1 MYPRNNKRRLNEEI
15 AFKNAEIVHKRSCIA
30 SQDTSATHYGAN
42 KVATAQAVFHGSG
55 IQHSGQGPF
64 IVQGNVNVTSN
75 PSPTAKIAEEK
86 ERKEDCKKALFVT
99 DPTEDRDMLKRKK
112 GSRATGTCEWIFNTT
127 ELTSWLRPDEG
138 KPGSRPKSVLWLH
151 GNPGMGKSTMTIYFT
166 EELSKQFEQDKL
178 EKTADK
184 KTLAYFFCDANF
196 EKRKTA
202 TSIIRGLLYQLVQ
215 KHDELLS
222 TYVLPKYEERN
233 DQLFTSVDTLWALF
247 IAAAADPGTGQKYCI
262 IDALDECDSDS
273 QEVLLYHLQET
284 FHHQDKAPS
293 NVHFLITSRPYP
305 EIREYLQ
312 SFPNKDLAT
321 FYQMRQDIDRCIYER
336 VEDLAKKKL
345 YTDKVKREIS
355 IILREKAE
363 GTFLWIG
370 LACEELK
377 RKPSKDA
384 IHFLQTMPKGLT
396 SLYEKLLQ
404 TAVEDEYSDNTVRR
418 ILGFITVSFEALS
431 ILELA
436 DACQL
441 HQDEP
446 DVWTRIQYTRDQ
458 IASCR
463 LLVIIQ
469 DEKVQL
475 LHQSVRDFLVGPG
488 SDTFVDRLNAHA
500 SAASRCIDFLLQAG
514 CGRFLRYASKYWPQH
529 AREAQGKFEI
539 HGSQIQIFKENSPM
553 KPLLRYAGFSLLHV
567 AARWEVPILMEYALG
582 LRKVDCMRGESIF
595 NGKLD
600 VNRLDLLCRSPLAE
614 VLGAG
619 VGSGSIENVDILLQA
634 GAIVSKENVRMAI
647 QRYHKH
653 PRVVLLLLG
662 RLKDRKAFTQTI
674 LVDLVCQGH
683 IQLLSAILSKYGH
696 EVLITGDIIIATIR
710 IERQG
715 KIIMELFLRYQS
727 NKISITKDVIFEAA
741 VNYHRSKEII
751 CLVFQKMGN
760 LVEIIEDAM
769 VVAVTYFLVL
779 GKLIELLIQSR
790 SCVTITKKIVETV
803 LYGGFLGYKHQV
815 ACIELFFQ
823 NQGTLD
829 FTREAFDAIVEF
841 RQSQISGR

>member
-1 MYPRNNKRRLNEEI
+1 
-15 AFKNAEIVHKRSCIA
+15 
-30 SQDTSATHYGAN
+30 
-42 KVATAQAVFHGSG
+42 
-55 IQHSGQGPF
+55 
-64 IVQGNVNVTSN
+64 
-75 PSPTAKIAEEK
+75 
-86 ERKEDCKKALFVT
+86 
-99 DPTEDRDMLKRKK
+99 
-112 GSRATGTCEWIFNTT
+112 
-127 ELTSWLRPDEG
+127 
-138 KPGSRPKSVLWLH
+138 
-151 GNPGMGKSTMTIYFT
+151 MGKSTMTIYFT

-178 EKTADK
+178 GKTADK

-404 TAVEDEYSDNTVRR
+404 TAVEDEYSGNTVRR

-514 CGRFLRYASKYWPQH
+514 CCGRFLRYASQYWQQH

-539 HGSQIQIFKENSPM
+539 HGSQIQIFKEDSL

-600 VNRLDLLCRSPLAE
+600 VNCLDLLCRSPLAE
-614 VLGAG
+614 VLEARVGRL
-619 VGSGSIENVDILLQA
+619 GSGSIENVDILLQA

-674 LVDLVCQGH
+674 LVDLVYQGH

-715 KIIMELFLRYQS
+715 KSIMELFLRYQS
-727 NKISITKDVIFEAA
+727 NKIIITKDVIFEAA
-741 VNYHRSKEII
+741 VKYHRSKEII
-751 CLVFQKMGN
+751 CLIFQKMGN
-760 LVEIIEDAM
+760 LVEIIEDSM
-769 VVAVTYFLVL
+769 IVAVTYFFVL
-779 GKLIELLIQSR
+779 EELIEFLIQSR
-790 SCVTITKKIVETV
+790 GCVTIAKKIVETV

-823 NQGTLD
+823 NQGTLE

-841 RQSQISGR
+841 RQSQISESTVVEDDERNSEAASEIADLLLEDFLFSTETKAPNQIQASLRQRESEET